1 MKRCLGSLNISVGK
15 MFKKSHKPFCD
26 QSGPAYGFMIF
37 RLSEDL
43 FERSELSEC

>member
-1 MKRCLGSLNISVGK
+1 MNMTFGK
-15 MFKKSHKPFCD
+15 VFEKSHKLFCD
-26 QSGPAYGFMIF
+26 QSGSAYGFMIF